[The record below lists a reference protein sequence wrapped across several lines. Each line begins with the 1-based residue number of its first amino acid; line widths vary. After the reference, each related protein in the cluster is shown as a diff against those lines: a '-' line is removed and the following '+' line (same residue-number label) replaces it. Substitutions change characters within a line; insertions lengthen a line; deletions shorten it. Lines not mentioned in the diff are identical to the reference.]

1 MHPRFLTGL
10 FLAGL
15 LLAPSAALAATGTRE
30 GGVGLGGAPIVQ
42 TQAANLIVS
51 ASDNG
56 ITVTTHES
64 ALEHQTV
71 QFTGTAP
78 IADAGAVV
86 EIERIGMGTLAQWVP
101 TVQATVSAGG
111 AFAVSW
117 RAEQSGVFSVRAVRS
132 SGSAPSLGASG
143 ASGVAAPALA
153 TASKSTS
160 GSATTGSAPST
171 LSLTV
176 YHPAVASYYGG
187 PLLGRMTACGVKL
200 TRTTLGVASV
210 TVKCGTDVRIYYGG
224 RTIVV
229 PVIDRGPYV
238 SGRSWDLTVAT
249 ARALG
254 MLRIGVA
261 TIGTVALP
269 VRQGATSASPTSG
282 TLSTGHSRD
291 RLRGRGPRRFG
302 PLSQRLV
309 HP

>member
-15 LLAPSAALAATGTRE
+15 LLAPSAALAASRSTSPPAN
-30 GGVGLGGAPIVQ
+30 GGVSLGGAPTVQ
-42 TQAANLIVS
+42 TQPANLIVS
-51 ASDNG
+51 ASDDG
-56 ITVTTHES
+56 ITLTTHES

-86 EIERIGMGTLAQWVP
+86 EIERMGTGTLAQWAP
-101 TVQATVSAGG
+101 TAHATVSTSGV
-111 AFAVSW
+111 FAVSW
-117 RAEQSGVFSVRAVRS
+117 RAEQSGVFSVRAVPES
-132 SGSAPSLGASG
+132 VAAPTLGAAG
-143 ASGVAAPALA
+143 ASGVAPALA
-153 TASKSTS
+153 SSSKAAS
-160 GSATTGSAPST
+160 GSVPATLP
-171 LSLTV
+171 LTV

-224 RTIVV
+224 RSIVV
-229 PVIDRGPYV
+229 PVIDRGPYIR
-238 SGRSWDLTVAT
+238 GRSWDLTVAT

-261 TIGTVALP
+261 TIGTVALSA
-269 VRQGATSASPTSG
+269 RQGATSASPTSA
-282 TLSTGHSRD
+282 
-291 RLRGRGPRRFG
+291 P
-302 PLSQRLV
+302 
-309 HP
+309 